1 MSKNLI
7 NVWSYL
13 EEHEKEEEEILEI
26 VKKVFNSGKL
36 ILGKN
41 VELFEK
47 EFSQWIGKGFG
58 VGVGNGTDAIK
69 LAILALNIKKGD
81 EIITVSNTAVPTI
94 SAIIDAGA
102 IPVFCDV
109 DPSTFNIDIK
119 KISSLINKKT
129 KAILAVHLYG
139 YPANVFELKKIA
151 KKNNLF
157 LIEDC
162 AQAHGSKYKDK
173 KCGDF
178 GDISAFSFYPTK
190 TLGGYGDGGLVYTKN
205 KTLYKRLKMLRFY
218 GMKTQYYSLI
228 DGVNSRLD
236 EVHAAILRYKL
247 NRLDSDI
254 ARRREIANIY
264 NSELKDTNLIL
275 PKEEKDY
282 FHSYY
287 LYVVRSKLRNKIIN
301 DLKDKNINL
310 NISYKWPIH
319 TMPPF
324 RKYKKGNLD
333 YTNQLSKE
341 IFSLPMYPGLSNEKV
356 YRVIESIKKIVNK
369 NWGNYLNEY

>member
-102 IPVFCDV
+102 VPVFCDV
-109 DPSTFNIDIK
+109 DPSTFNIDVK

-369 NWGNYLNEY
+369 N